1 MNSPNSRSI
10 LIDIGLNLIR
20 TYTFNFL
27 GYYSIKDFD
36 VPSQLTPGAFTIHI
50 CEIVNSIDIQD
61 LVEEV
66 IIAIPGVVDHE
77 QRVVKNI
84 SFFPL
89 CHNIPLGAWLEIRL
103 KKKILLITKD
113 SNSFINDLNQF
124 YK

>member
-1 MNSPNSRSI
+1 MNSSNSRSI
-10 LIDIGLNLIR
+10 WIDIGLNLIR
-20 TYTFNFL
+20 TYTFNLF

-36 VPSQLTPGAFTIHI
+36 VPSQLTPGALTVHI
-50 CEIVNSIDIQD
+50 CEIVKSIDIQD

-77 QRVVKNI
+77 QRFVKNI
-84 SFFPL
+84 SFFPF
-89 CHNIPLGAWLEIRL
+89 CNNIPLAAWLEIRL
-103 KKKILLITKD
+103 RKKVLIITKD